1 MNHFFVPKKFM
12 GADRIVDNSAQNCPR
27 IEAYFFDV
35 FGGKLR
41 AWSEPLPNGFRITRI
56 DFEIGGKVSYSQGT
70 QEINNEEDFNERAAL
85 VISNAIEYL
94 QKEKGEK
101 K

>member
-12 GADRIVDNSAQNCPR
+12 GADRIVDNSAQNIPR

-41 AWSEPLPNGFRITRI
+41 AWSEPLPNGLRITRI
-56 DFEIGGKVSYSQGT
+56 DFEFGGKVSYSQGT
-70 QEINNEEDFNERAAL
+70 QEINDEEDFCERAAS
-85 VISNAIEYL
+85 VIKNAIEYL
-94 QKEKGEK
+94 NKEKENK

>member
-12 GADRIVDNSAQNCPR
+12 GASRIVDDSARNIPR

-41 AWSEPLPNGFRITRI
+41 AWSELLPNGLRITRI
-56 DFEIGGKVSYSQGT
+56 DFEIGGKVSYRQGT
-70 QEINNEEDFNERAAL
+70 QEINDEEDFNERAAS

-94 QKEKGEK
+94 KKEKERK
-101 K
+101 N